1 MMQVKNRIMIGI
13 TGMPGSG
20 KDIVKEVLRELGFSI
35 VVMGDEVRVEADR
48 RNLPHTPE
56 NLGKIMIQ
64 LRKEEGEEVLAK
76 RCLPKIRA
84 LQSQFVAIDGIRSL
98 AEVSEFKKELP
109 NLRIIAVHSSP
120 KTRFERLLRRNRSDD
135 PKDWSTFIKRDKREL
150 SVGLGN
156 VIATADLMIVNEGTL
171 DSFKKEIRQLIQ
183 KEFQVWAKSE
193 K

>member
-1 MMQVKNRIMIGI
+1 MQVKNRIMIGI

-171 DSFKKEIRQLIQ
+171 DSFKQEIRQLIQ

>member
-1 MMQVKNRIMIGI
+1 MMIGI

>member
-1 MMQVKNRIMIGI
+1 MQVKNRIMIGI